1 MIRWEYVLGI
11 LGILVAIPS
20 LLAPWFSGPPALAL
34 AGAVAAL
41 ACVGAAIVI
50 QRFLNLPAI
59 SIDAQTTS
67 ITFGT
72 DRTVA
77 RMVKR
82 YEFRVHRKGL
92 DHWVHRNISSEGQI
106 TDFRWN
112 GTPVPAGDVRKRSG
126 SIQVIV
132 RNPYVWPLGKKIQGE
147 LSYVLRDSFPGTVE
161 YLQYVSDMPTKVAL
175 LRVQFPPNQHCT
187 DAYVQ
192 ERRNGVVETVDNG
205 LKRDAQGQWLEL
217 EVRKPKGG
225 HEYTVYWHW

>member
-1 MIRWEYVLGI
+1 LIRWDYVLGI

-20 LLAPWFSGPPALAL
+20 LLAPWFSGSPALAL
-34 AGAVAAL
+34 AGAIAAL
-41 ACVGAAIVI
+41 ACVGAAIVA

-59 SIDAQTTS
+59 SIDSQTTS
-67 ITFGT
+67 ITFDT
-72 DRTVA
+72 DRALA

-92 DHWVHRNISSEGQI
+92 DHWVHRNLSSEGQI

-112 GTPVPAGDVRKRSG
+112 GTLVPAGDIVKRSG
-126 SIQVIV
+126 SIQVTV

-147 LSYVLRDSFPGTVE
+147 LSYVLRDSFPGAVE

-175 LRVQFPPNQHCT
+175 LRVQFPLNQHCT

-192 ERRNGVVETVDNG
+192 ERRNGVVETVANG
-205 LKRDAQGQWLEL
+205 LERDSQGRWLEL